1 MSYVKELLARNER
14 VARIARDHW
23 VVLLP
28 AILVD
33 VAVGSLIIGLSI
45 LGIVVSPPYTWF
57 GLVLL
62 IVPVGHFALRLW
74 DWWNRQYIITNRRI
88 VQITGMVN
96 KRVSDTLLEKIN
108 DIVTV
113 QSAMGRLLK
122 FGDIEIIAGAESGA
136 DVFRRIAD
144 PVGFKKQLLE
154 QRGSLGGLAA
164 VEAKTETAGAG
175 DVPELIAE
183 LDALRQKGLIT
194 DAEFEEKKEQLLN
207 RI

>member
-1 MSYVKELLARNER
+1 MSYVEELLARNER

-33 VAVGSLIIGLSI
+33 AAAGSGIIGLSI
-45 LGIVVSPPYTWF
+45 LGVIVSPPYTWF

-62 IVPVGHFALRLW
+62 IVPVGHIALRLW

-122 FGDIEIIAGAESGA
+122 FGDIEIIAGTESGV

-144 PVGFKKQLLE
+144 PVGFKKELLE

-164 VEAKTETAGAG
+164 VEARTEAAGVG

-194 DAEFEEKKEQLLN
+194 DAEFEEKKEQLLD